1 MAESRLHLI
10 AELVEESIRK
20 DNDLL
25 QAEVEKLQRRLHL
38 HQNMYR
44 ILNQSHDGISAN
56 LMMMRRVLHEIFS
69 EDPELRMAYRPVVY
83 FSDLET
89 DIESEDEEGHEHV
102 WERNV
107 NRRLSFDSDVSLID
121 LTEE

>member
-56 LMMMRRVLHEIFS
+56 LMIMRRVLHEIFS
-69 EDPELRMAYRPVVY
+69 EDPELRMAYRPMMRVKMKRVTTMCGR
-83 FSDLET
+83 ET
-89 DIESEDEEGHEHV
+89 LTAV
-102 WERNV
+102 LV
-107 NRRLSFDSDVSLID
+107 LIVMLAL
-121 LTEE
+121 LT